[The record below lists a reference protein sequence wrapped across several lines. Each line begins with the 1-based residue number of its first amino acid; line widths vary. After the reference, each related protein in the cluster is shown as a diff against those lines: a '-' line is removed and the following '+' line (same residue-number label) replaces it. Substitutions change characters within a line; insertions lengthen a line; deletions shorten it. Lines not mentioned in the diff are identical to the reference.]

1 MLLHEAHITIIWTA
15 DNSGVNTPP
24 NTGNQVQPVLPN
36 PVIVDPLPGCAVA
49 GNGPDLL

>member
-24 NTGNQVQPVLPN
+24 NTGNQMQPVLPN
-36 PVIVDPLPGCAVA
+36 PVIVDPLPDNTG
-49 GNGPDLL
+49 DLLPID